1 MLFFNK
7 EIISHLNIRRG
18 DVQCLVYR
26 PENLRITGQMNI
38 NYINTN
44 KILELMTKTKILE
57 KTSDASVNIALDT
70 ININK
75 QAIIFV
81 NTKRSAEALAEKI
94 AKYSTGNKETEELS
108 KQIISVLTNPT
119 RQCNRLGNITSKGI
133 AFHHSGL
140 LSQQRKLIEDNFRSG
155 IIKVIVATP
164 TLAIGVD
171 LPAFRVIIRDLKR
184 FGLWGMDYIPTLEYH
199 QQAGRAG
206 RPSYDNYGEAII
218 IADTEKQKKELLERY
233 INGKPEEIISKLA
246 SEPILRTYILS
257 LIAAEFVKDKKGL
270 REFFQK
276 TFYAKQYGDSRKLN
290 AIIDKIIDQ
299 LYEWRFLKNER
310 NNNDKDYKKSS
321 KTDFVSALKMSFN
334 EKLEAT
340 LLGKRVSELYL
351 DPYTAN
357 HLIESMNIILNVMSN
372 KVEEKKYSEL
382 TSLHVLCS
390 CLELR
395 PLLRV
400 KTAEYD
406 DMQEYLNAN
415 VEYIINEIDQ
425 FDDNYDEFLNALKTS
440 RLFMEWINEK
450 DEEYLLEKYDVRPG
464 EIYSKLELIDW
475 LLYSSSELS
484 RLLKMMSINK
494 ELNKLRFRIKY
505 GVKEELIP
513 LLQLNNI
520 GRVRARAL
528 FRSGIK
534 DIADVKK
541 TDFSTL
547 SRLLGKN
554 IALDV
559 KKQVGQ
565 EFAEEKIQVKK
576 NKRKGQ
582 INLNDFE

>member
-1 MLFFNK
+1 M
-7 EIISHLNIRRG
+7 S
-18 DVQCLVYR
+18 
-26 PENLRITGQMNI
+26 
-38 NYINTN
+38 
-44 KILELMTKTKILE
+44 KTKILE
-57 KTSDASVNIALDT
+57 KTNDASVNVALDT
-70 ININK
+70 INMNK

-94 AKYSTGNKETEELS
+94 AKQMKGDEKAETLA
-108 KQIISVLTNPT
+108 KQIISVLANPT
-119 RQCNRLGNITSKGI
+119 RQCNRLGNIMSKGI

-140 LSQQRKLIEDNFRSG
+140 LSQQRKLVEDNFRSG

-184 FGLWGMDYIPTLEYH
+184 FGLWGMEYIPTLEYH

-218 IADTEKQKKELLERY
+218 IADTEKQKEELLEKY
-233 INGKPEEIISKLA
+233 INGDPEEIISKLA

-257 LIAAEFVKDKKGL
+257 LIASEFVKDKKGL

-276 TFYAKQYGDSRKLN
+276 TFYAKQYGDSKKLN
-290 AIIDKIIDQ
+290 AIIDRIIGQ
-299 LYEWRFLKNER
+299 LKEWNFLADEKNDDE
-310 NNNDKDYKKSS
+310 KSV
-321 KTDFVSALKMSFN
+321 KADFVSALKMGFN

-357 HLIESMNIILNVMSN
+357 HLIESMKIILNVMGN

-400 KTAEYD
+400 KTAEYYD
-406 DMQEYLNAN
+406 IQEYLNTN
-415 VEYIINEIDQ
+415 GEFIINEVEQ
-425 FDDNYDEFLNALKTS
+425 FDDDYDEFLNVLKTS
-440 RLFMEWINEK
+440 RFFMEWLDEK

-464 EIYSKLELIDW
+464 EIYGKLELIDW
-475 LLYSSSELS
+475 LIYSGSELS
-484 RLLKMMSINK
+484 RLLKMMTINK

-513 LLQLNNI
+513 LLQLKNV
-520 GRVRARAL
+520 GRVRARAM

-534 DIADVKK
+534 DIGDVKK
-541 TDFSTL
+541 IDFSSL
-547 SRLLGKN
+547 SRIIGKN
-554 IALDV
+554 VAIDV

-565 EFAEEKIQVKK
+565 EFSEEKIRVKE

-582 INLNDFE
+582 INLNDFDE

>member
-1 MLFFNK
+1 M
-7 EIISHLNIRRG
+7 S
-18 DVQCLVYR
+18 
-26 PENLRITGQMNI
+26 
-38 NYINTN
+38 
-44 KILELMTKTKILE
+44 KTKILE
-57 KTSDASVNIALDT
+57 KTNDVSVNIALDT

-94 AKYSTGNKETEELS
+94 AKHIKGDEKTEALS
-108 KQIISVLTNPT
+108 KQINSVLANPT
-119 RQCNRLGNITSKGI
+119 KQCNRLGNITSKGI

-140 LSQQRKLIEDNFRSG
+140 LSEQRKLVEDNFRNG
-155 IIKVIVATP
+155 MIKIIVATP

-184 FGLWGMDYIPTLEYH
+184 FGLWGMEYIPALEYH

-218 IADTEKQKKELLERY
+218 IADTEKQKEELLEKY
-233 INGKPEEIISKLA
+233 INGDPEEIISKLA

-257 LIAAEFVKDKKGL
+257 LIASEFVKDKKEL
-270 REFFQK
+270 QEFFSK
-276 TFYAKQYGDSRKLN
+276 TFYAQQYGDSRKLN
-290 AIIDKIIDQ
+290 AIIDKIIIQ
-299 LYEWRFLKNER
+299 LREWGFIKEEKSKQE
-310 NNNDKDYKKSS
+310 DK
-321 KTDFVSALKMSFN
+321 KTSNSDFVSALKMSFN

-357 HLIESMNIILNVMSN
+357 HLIESIKILLNLMNGKVN
-372 KVEEKKYSEL
+372 KKKYSEL
-382 TSLHVLCS
+382 TMLHVICS

-406 DMQEYLNAN
+406 DIEEFRMAN
-415 VEYIINEIDQ
+415 EEFIINEVEP
-425 FDDNYDEFLNALKTS
+425 FDDDYDEFLNALKTS
-440 RLFMEWINEK
+440 KFFMEWLDEK

-464 EIYSKLELIDW
+464 ELYGKLERIDW

-484 RLLKMMSINK
+484 RLMKMNSINK
-494 ELNKLRFRIKY
+494 ELNKLRFRMKY

-513 LLQLNNI
+513 LLQLKNI
-520 GRVRARAL
+520 GKVRARNM
-528 FRSGIK
+528 FRNGIK
-534 DIADVKK
+534 NIADVKK
-541 TDFSTL
+541 VDFSTL
-547 SRLLGKN
+547 SQLIGKN
-554 IALDV
+554 VALDI

-565 EFAEEKIQVKK
+565 EFAEEKIIVKEG
-576 NKRKGQ
+576 KRKGQ
-582 INLNDFE
+582 INLNDFK